1 MAIQVTGKNIDA
13 GEAYKAY
20 VTERIA
26 QVFDKFIGP
35 ELSGHA
41 RLEKERGRF
50 HTLFSVRLRTGLLVE
65 VRGEGDDAYAS
76 ADSAAVRLEKRVR
89 RYKRRLKDHHD
100 TASRRAIAPEMQ
112 ASDYVVQVDDE
123 GQDQI
128 QETTPA
134 PLVIAETEIQLHEWP
149 VSEAVLQ
156 LDLTDRAF
164 LLFRNAAN
172 GAINLVYRREDGNIG
187 WLDPKLDGTG

>member
-1 MAIQVTGKNIDA
+1 MAIQITGKNIEA

-26 QVFDKFIGP
+26 HVFNKFIGP

-50 HTLFSVRLRTGLLVE
+50 HTHFSVRLRTGLSIE
-65 VRGEGDDAYAS
+65 VHGVGPDAYAS
-76 ADSAAVRLEKRVR
+76 ADSAAERLEKRVR

-100 TASRRAIAPEMQ
+100 TASLRAIAPEMQ

-123 GQDQI
+123 GQDQF
-128 QETTPA
+128 QDTTPA
-134 PLVIAETEIQLHEWP
+134 PLVIAETEIKLHEWP

-156 LDLTDRAF
+156 LDLTDRRF

-187 WLDPKLDGTG
+187 WLDPKPDGMG

>member
-13 GEAYKAY
+13 GEAYKVY

-50 HTLFSVRLRTGLLVE
+50 HTHFSVRLRTGLSIE
-65 VRGEGDDAYAS
+65 VHGEGADAYAS
-76 ADSAAVRLEKRVR
+76 ADSAAERLEKRVR

-100 TASRRAIAPEMQ
+100 TASLREIAPEMQ
-112 ASDYVVQVDDE
+112 ANDYVVQIDDE
-123 GQDQI
+123 AQVQSH
-128 QETTPA
+128 QANPA
-134 PLVIAETEIQLHEWP
+134 PLVIAETEIKLQEWP

-187 WLDPKLDGTG
+187 WVDPKLDGTG